1 MLVSLPRCTN
11 YNIIFPFTMAGCGA
25 DIHVIVKIESAD
37 SIPNLHSIITASDG
51 VISLIL
57 AFYLLVAAPF
67 DGQLSFRP
75 RIPPV
80 FFNIDLNLASYL
92 SIKKIKKSR
101 FLLVLCTTWH
111 LLQHMLFLFQAM
123 VAREDLGVELPI
135 EEVPLLQ
142 VFYF

>member
-1 MLVSLPRCTN
+1 MLVSLPQSTN

-67 DGQLSFRP
+67 DRQSSFRP

-92 SIKKIKKSR
+92 SIKKIKKNLDSC
-101 FLLVLCTTWH
+101 LTCVLPGTC
-111 LLQHMLFLFQAM
+111 LK
-123 VAREDLGVELPI
+123 
-135 EEVPLLQ
+135 
-142 VFYF
+142 

>member
-1 MLVSLPRCTN
+1 
-11 YNIIFPFTMAGCGA
+11 MAGCGA

-80 FFNIDLNLASYL
+80 FFNIDLNLASCL
-92 SIKKIKKSR
+92 SIKKKKKSG
-101 FLLVLCTTWH
+101 FLPVLCTTWH
-111 LLQHMLFLFQAM
+111 LLEVTHA
-123 VAREDLGVELPI
+123 LPI
-135 EEVPLLQ
+135 PGNGCKRRPWCRAP
-142 VFYF
+142 Y